1 MLKVKKDV
9 WVNFSVRQTLSQ
21 AAKTKKGFSGGGKA
35 LGRNQ
40 NQGRCTF
47 PFLAKSKIIIFV
59 ELLKLTYYVLI
70 IVRKFSV
77 SYKNTSFNE
86 YFILNCLSAT
96 FQFSMHCLLKL
107 KKTFM
112 NLDW

>member
-1 MLKVKKDV
+1 MLKVKKDI

-59 ELLKLTYYVLI
+59 QLLKLTYSHVLI
-70 IVRKFSV
+70 NVKKFSV
-77 SYKNTSFNE
+77 FYKNTFFN
-86 YFILNCLSAT
+86 
-96 FQFSMHCLLKL
+96 
-107 KKTFM
+107 
-112 NLDW
+112 